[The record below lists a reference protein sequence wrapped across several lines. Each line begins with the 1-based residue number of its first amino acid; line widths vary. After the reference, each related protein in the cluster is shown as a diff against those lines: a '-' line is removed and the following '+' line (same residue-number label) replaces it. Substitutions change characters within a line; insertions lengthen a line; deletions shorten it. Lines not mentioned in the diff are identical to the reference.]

1 MAQRRHLRVV
11 TGGVSWEADDPDREC
26 GGEEPLRPVRVV
38 PARQHTG
45 ALTPQRAAVA
55 DATERIRETLA
66 AAHTYALLA
75 WRQRWE
81 LVVDHVM
88 DPALR
93 DEVADAAER
102 ELDQRRAAAAR
113 RLRRARTEEDQAA
126 ARRELDRLDRRVV
139 SEVEIDMRTLAART
153 GRLARRLAVPA
164 CVLVGPVV
172 LVYTG
177 AWVGV
182 LVWPAAWCWLAVQG
196 RALAAA
202 RPELLHRA
210 ETRPSLEPR
219 TTPTPASSAATATT
233 VVGASVAENRILARL
248 GEWDR
253 YAAQRGLAG
262 VAVADYTLGD
272 TGITVVL
279 HTSGKL
285 TPAQLVRRVDVVRA
299 VLAVPARVAMDITP
313 GDVGD
318 QAVLRIRTRTP
329 ERDMTWAPT
338 RRGIGV
344 DTDTGEVVEV
354 PTGRKLIAGTSGA
367 GKSVLLR
374 VIMAEALCAPEPTA
388 VIYLDGKGE
397 ESAVWE
403 GKARVAV
410 EPDEILDVVRELV
423 AESEE
428 RRDLMRADRVATWT
442 PTEERPRLVVVVD
455 EGAEIIAMDDKDTP
469 ILDGLRSL
477 ARTGRSRCIDVV
489 WCTQKPTL
497 GEGIDS
503 QINGVMEVRVVLRT
517 AGATETRQVLGPG
530 WRAHELTGAGLAYLS
545 GTGRGPDQAPIQV
558 WDLSADATVTALPDR
573 EPWQHGAPAEG
584 DSGEAGGDWIGAQA
598 AVVRALR
605 DAGGQASTAELEE
618 ATGYSRSAVKGALA
632 ELRDAGRVAK
642 GPGHRD
648 PWRLL

>member
-1 MAQRRHLRVV
+1 VAS
-11 TGGVSWEADDPDREC
+11 GVSWEADDPAREC
-26 GGEEPLRPVRVV
+26 GGERPLRPVRVV

-45 ALTPQRAAVA
+45 ALTPQRAALA

-126 ARRELDRLDRRVV
+126 ARRELDRLERRVV
-139 SEVEIDMRTLAART
+139 SEVEIDMRTRAART

-164 CVLVGPVV
+164 CVLVGPAV

-210 ETRPSLEPR
+210 ETRPSLDPR
-219 TTPTPASSAATATT
+219 TTPTPASSAATAT

-253 YAAQRGLAG
+253 YAEQRGLAG
-262 VAVADYTLGD
+262 VAVADCTLGD

-285 TPAQLVRRVDVVRA
+285 TPAQLVRRVDAVR
-299 VLAVPARVAMDITP
+299 AVPARVAMDITP

-318 QAVLRIRTRTP
+318 QAVLRIRTRRLELDTVWRP
-329 ERDMTWAPT
+329 GRT
-338 RRGIGV
+338 GIGL

-354 PTGRKLIAGTSGA
+354 PDDARMVVCGASGA
-367 GKSVLLR
+367 GKSW
-374 VIMAEALCAPEPTA
+374 A
-388 VIYLDGKGE
+388 
-397 ESAVWE
+397 
-403 GKARVAV
+403 
-410 EPDEILDVVRELV
+410 
-423 AESEE
+423 
-428 RRDLMRADRVATWT
+428 
-442 PTEERPRLVVVVD
+442 
-455 EGAEIIAMDDKDTP
+455 
-469 ILDGLRSL
+469 LRSYM
-477 ARTGRSRCIDVV
+477 ARI
-489 WCTQKPTL
+489 
-497 GEGIDS
+497 
-503 QINGVMEVRVVLRT
+503 VL
-517 AGATETRQVLGPG
+517 
-530 WRAHELTGAGLAYLS
+530 S
-545 GTGRGPDQAPIQV
+545 
-558 WDLSADATVTALPDR
+558 
-573 EPWQHGAPAEG
+573 
-584 DSGEAGGDWIGAQA
+584 
-598 AVVRALR
+598 
-605 DAGGQASTAELEE
+605 
-618 ATGYSRSAVKGALA
+618 
-632 ELRDAGRVAK
+632 
-642 GPGHRD
+642 
-648 PWRLL
+648 

>member
-1 MAQRRHLRVV
+1 
-11 TGGVSWEADDPDREC
+11 
-26 GGEEPLRPVRVV
+26 
-38 PARQHTG
+38 
-45 ALTPQRAAVA
+45 LTPQRAALA

-126 ARRELDRLDRRVV
+126 ARRELDRLERRVV

-164 CVLVGPVV
+164 CVLVGPAA

-262 VAVADYTLGD
+262 VAVADCTLGD

-318 QAVLRIRTRTP
+318 QAVLRIRTRRLELDTVWRP
-329 ERDMTWAPT
+329 GRT
-338 RRGIGV
+338 GIGL
-344 DTDTGEVVEV
+344 DTDTGDVVEV
-354 PTGRKLIAGTSGA
+354 PDDARMVVCGASGA
-367 GKSVLLR
+367 GKSWALR
-374 VIMAEALCAPEPTA
+374 SYMARIVRSDYHHLDY
-388 VIYLDGKGE
+388 IDGKGE
-397 ESAVWE
+397 EAGIWR
-403 GKARVAV
+403 GKCRVAV
-410 EPDEILDVVRELV
+410 
-423 AESEE
+423 
-428 RRDLMRADRVATWT
+428 
-442 PTEERPRLVVVVD
+442 
-455 EGAEIIAMDDKDTP
+455 
-469 ILDGLRSL
+469 
-477 ARTGRSRCIDVV
+477 
-489 WCTQKPTL
+489 
-497 GEGIDS
+497 
-503 QINGVMEVRVVLRT
+503 
-517 AGATETRQVLGPG
+517 
-530 WRAHELTGAGLAYLS
+530 
-545 GTGRGPDQAPIQV
+545 
-558 WDLSADATVTALPDR
+558 
-573 EPWQHGAPAEG
+573 
-584 DSGEAGGDWIGAQA
+584 GGN
-598 AVVRALR
+598 
-605 DAGGQASTAELEE
+605 E
-618 ATGYSRSAVKGALA
+618 
-632 ELRDAGRVAK
+632 
-642 GPGHRD
+642 
-648 PWRLL
+648 

>member
-1 MAQRRHLRVV
+1 MAQRHLRVV
-11 TGGVSWEADDPDREC
+11 TSGVSWTADDPAREC
-26 GGEEPLRPVRVV
+26 GGEEPLRPSRVV
-38 PARQHTG
+38 PATEPTD
-45 ALTPQRAAVA
+45 ATTPGRAVLQEV
-55 DATERIRETLA
+55 TERIRETLA

-75 WRQRWE
+75 WLQRWE

-126 ARRELDRLDRRVV
+126 ARRELDRLERRVV

-164 CVLVGPVV
+164 CVLVGPAV

-210 ETRPSLEPR
+210 ERPSLEPR

-262 VAVADYTLGD
+262 VAVADCTLGD

-388 VIYLDGKGE
+388 VVYIDGKGE

-477 ARTGRSRCIDVV
+477 ARTGRSRCVDVV

-573 EPWQHGAPAEG
+573 EPWQHGQAPVEDTAE
-584 DSGEAGGDWIGAQA
+584 EGDWIGAQA
-598 AVVRALR
+598 AVVQALR

-618 ATGYSRSAVKGALA
+618 ATGYSRSAVKSALA

>member
-1 MAQRRHLRVV
+1 MAQRRHLQVV
-11 TGGVSWEADDPDREC
+11 TSGVSWEANDPDREC
-26 GGEEPLRPVRVV
+26 GGEEPLQPSRVV
-38 PARQHTG
+38 PARHPTS
-45 ALTPQRAAVA
+45 AITPSRAALA

-75 WRQRWE
+75 WRQWWE

-126 ARRELDRLDRRVV
+126 ARRELDRLERRVV

-164 CVLVGPVV
+164 CVLVGPAV

-262 VAVADYTLGD
+262 VAVADCTLGD

-318 QAVLRIRTRTP
+318 QAVLRIRTRRLELDTVWRP
-329 ERDMTWAPT
+329 GRT
-338 RRGIGV
+338 GIGL

-354 PTGRKLIAGTSGA
+354 PDDARMVVCGASGA
-367 GKSVLLR
+367 GKSWALRSYMARIVLSDYHHL
-374 VIMAEALCAPEPTA
+374 VYI
-388 VIYLDGKGE
+388 DGKGE
-397 ESAVWE
+397 EAGIWR
-403 GKARVAV
+403 GKCRVAV
-410 EPDEILDVVRELV
+410 GGDEIRQVV
-423 AESEE
+423 AELCEEME
-428 RRDLMRADRVATWT
+428 RRYRDMEARGITVWDG
-442 PTEERPRLVVVVD
+442 PRIAVVVD
-455 EGAEIIAMDDKDTP
+455 EGRVVLGMRDRELTQRLIDLSA
-469 ILDGLRSL
+469 L
-477 ARTGRSRCIDVV
+477 GRSRGIVLR
-489 WCTQKPTL
+489 WCTQYPTTSGDAPGIHPQIKINVDALFCLRVKSSEHARVALDEDADYGPQSIGLDQAGAGYLGGYGPTL
-497 GEGIDS
+497 VQTWLVD
-503 QINGVMEVRVVLRT
+503 
-517 AGATETRQVLGPG
+517 
-530 WRAHELTGAGLAYLS
+530 
-545 GTGRGPDQAPIQV
+545 D
-558 WDLSADATVTALPDR
+558 DAVKALPDR
-573 EPWQHGAPAEG
+573 TPWQHGAPAEG

-598 AVVRALR
+598 AVVQALR

-618 ATGYSRSAVKGALA
+618 ATGYSRSAVKSALA